1 PFSCFFFQAEDG
13 IRDGHVTGVQ
23 TCALPIFAP
32 TPSCDFH
39 SFPQGMKLNSESRSC
54 PRRRRYGD
62 RVSRA
67 ACNITSITR
76 FGSVYIGVWSTW
88 CDLTFALIRSAM
100 KRCVLGLIMRS
111 SSASRNHEGLVFH
124 AGTGADS

>member
-1 PFSCFFFQAEDG
+1 MSPISHLVDG
-13 IRDGHVTGVQ
+13 
-23 TCALPIFAP
+23 C
-32 TPSCDFH
+32 
-39 SFPQGMKLNSESRSC
+39 
-54 PRRRRYGD
+54 
-62 RVSRA
+62 A
-67 ACNITSITR
+67 ACSRVENAVELSRDKRLRQRAGLCGGQCFSNTSITR

-100 KRCVLGLIMRS
+100 KRCVLRLIMRS